1 MYSPVESDQQSGGK
15 RSLSITEILMT
26 EQALT
31 GVRSKIQNLARDF
44 KDFINGP
51 MANQGKAPDHRAAG

>member
-15 RSLSITEILMT
+15 RCLLITEILMT
-26 EQALT
+26 NQALT

-44 KDFINGP
+44 KDFIDGP
-51 MANQGKAPDHRAAG
+51 MANREQAPGHRAPA